1 VRGAGVHH
9 LPSANALIGA
19 VGLRRSPMT
28 PHDLD
33 QPLNK
38 KPPRRTGAASVS
50 IEKVTERFPTAL
62 RRPAVASESTHAAVS
77 DLGLSAAGRQG
88 PPPFL
93 IDRHT
98 LWGAA
103 ARWGRLYVC
112 RPQATG
118 ARVHP
123 PRGPPGTAR
132 HILRGQPAPLG
143 FVRCASGAFFPAQLR
158 LVPALTMIGHKI
170 PGALRGVAHPAT
182 SRVAKSERRA
192 DQSAVVP
199 VVWTG
204 SGKNKLRPVAG

>member
-123 PRGPPGTAR
+123 PRGPPRNSAAHSSRTTCPAGFR
-132 HILRGQPAPLG
+132 PLCQRGFLSSAITLG
-143 FVRCASGAFFPAQLR
+143 CRPYDDRPQDPWCTTR
-158 LVPALTMIGHKI
+158 
-170 PGALRGVAHPAT
+170 
-182 SRVAKSERRA
+182 RRA
-192 DQSAVVP
+192 PGHQS
-199 VVWTG
+199 G
-204 SGKNKLRPVAG
+204 G